1 MLLSTL
7 IAHSFFNQEKPWIQ
21 RWLKNKSVEHLLH
34 AAVVTVC
41 LLYAYDITPT
51 IGIQVTSKVGL
62 EFLKS
67 INK

>member
-1 MLLSTL
+1 L
-7 IAHSFFNQEKPWIQ
+7 ANSFSNQEKAWTQ
-21 RWLKNKSVEHLLH
+21 RRLRNKSVEHLLH
-34 AAVVTVC
+34 APVVTEC
-41 LLYAYDITPT
+41 LLYAYDINPY

>member
-1 MLLSTL
+1 MANGFS
-7 IAHSFFNQEKPWIQ
+7 NQEKACIQ
-21 RWLKNKSVEHLLH
+21 RRLRNKSVEHLLH
-34 AAVVTVC
+34 AAVVTEC

-67 INK
+67 FTK